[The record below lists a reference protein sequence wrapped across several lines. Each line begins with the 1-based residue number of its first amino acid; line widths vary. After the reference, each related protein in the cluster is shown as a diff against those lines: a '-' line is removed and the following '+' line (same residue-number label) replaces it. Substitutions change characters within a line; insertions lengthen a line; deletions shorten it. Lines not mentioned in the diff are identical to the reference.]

1 MDLHLLL
8 HESCLQGHLRSWHE
22 SLTLGLRKLHV
33 DLELGLLLGQFFTSL
48 ALLLELMQGQRD
60 SLLASS
66 RVMVVAHGQTPIPT
80 TLVVIMGRECIRP
93 MVVELA
99 LLPWLVDR

>member
-1 MDLHLLL
+1 M
-8 HESCLQGHLRSWHE
+8 
-22 SLTLGLRKLHV
+22 
-33 DLELGLLLGQFFTSL
+33 LLGQFFTTL
-48 ALLLELMQGQRD
+48 ALLLELMEGQRD

-66 RVMVVAHGQTPIPT
+66 RVVVVTHGQPPIPT
-80 TLVVIMGRECIRP
+80 TLVVIMGRERIRP